1 MTEFRCI
8 VCDRTL
14 LRTLPAYER
23 LPRVTSDCKP
33 WPAGGQ
39 LAVCDSCGA
48 IQKLPDRKWLDEI
61 DRIYRAYQIYHLSGG
76 EEQVIFSAD
85 GQAVPRSRAL
95 ADFVTRRLDRSRPGR
110 MIDIGCGNGSALAN
124 FSRALD
130 GWSFEGSELRETAL
144 PILRTIP
151 GFAKLHVGP
160 IDRIE
165 GSFDLV
171 TMIHSFEHMVFPG
184 KALCDA
190 ARLLA
195 PGGRLFA
202 EIPDVETSPFDLV
215 IADHLAH
222 FSPATLRMLLRRLGF
237 EIEVLENTVL
247 AKEITMIV
255 GKGLPG
261 MAPSDP
267 AEGVRIVEAALAWLA
282 SIIDAAWKAA
292 AGSAKFGIFGTSIS
306 GTWLLGAMGERVD
319 FFVDEDIKRI
329 GATYHGRPIVSPAE
343 AIDGST
349 IFVPLIIPVAER
361 VIARLSRPAIQ
372 FAGPSDIHT

>member
-8 VCDRTL
+8 VCDRPL

-130 GWSFEGSELRETAL
+130 GWSFEGVNFGTQRFRSCGQFRASPSSML
-144 PILRTIP
+144 
-151 GFAKLHVGP
+151 
-160 IDRIE
+160 
-165 GSFDLV
+165 
-171 TMIHSFEHMVFPG
+171 
-184 KALCDA
+184 
-190 ARLLA
+190 
-195 PGGRLFA
+195 GRLIGSKA
-202 EIPDVETSPFDLV
+202 
-215 IADHLAH
+215 
-222 FSPATLRMLLRRLGF
+222 
-237 EIEVLENTVL
+237 
-247 AKEITMIV
+247 
-255 GKGLPG
+255 
-261 MAPSDP
+261 
-267 AEGVRIVEAALAWLA
+267 A
-282 SIIDAAWKAA
+282 SI
-292 AGSAKFGIFGTSIS
+292 SS
-306 GTWLLGAMGERVD
+306 L
-319 FFVDEDIKRI
+319 
-329 GATYHGRPIVSPAE
+329 
-343 AIDGST
+343 
-349 IFVPLIIPVAER
+349 
-361 VIARLSRPAIQ
+361 
-372 FAGPSDIHT
+372 